1 MKTTIYKP
9 SIYNGTGVYKNGASG
24 GGGGGG
30 DLPDGYE
37 LLSGITNGTSNYAY
51 INNKFTLNVE
61 TSDEIGFQ
69 IFATNEF
76 GGAGTY
82 PTINFIDNYPN
93 RLLGLML
100 NYNYQY
106 FTNAPIVV
114 NAQYDIIG
122 YVYQNSSINVSQKGG
137 ILKYNGNEYV
147 VSSSAGNQN
156 QSLSKFFGIAGN
168 YPQQIVVN
176 KLYVKDENGNY
187 KYNFVPCLDKQ
198 NNQKGLFDLVA
209 QQFYYLSNYQS

>member
-1 MKTTIYKP
+1 M
-9 SIYNGTGVYKNGASG
+9 SILKSHGSIWKVG
-24 GGGGGG
+24 GSIVKCSVGE
-30 DLPDGYE
+30 LPDRYE
-37 LLSGITNGTSNYAY
+37 LLASITNGTSNFAS

-61 TSDEIGFQ
+61 TSDEIGFE

-82 PTINFIDNYPN
+82 PGIYFVDHYPN
-93 RLLGLML
+93 RVLGLLL
-100 NYNYQY
+100 NLNYQY

-114 NAQYDIIG
+114 NAQYDIVG
-122 YVYQNSSINVSQKGG
+122 YVYKNSAIKISQKGG
-137 ILKYNGNEYV
+137 ILKYNGKEYV
-147 VSSSAGNQN
+147 VSSNTGNQN
-156 QSLSKFFGIAGN
+156 QSLSNFFSIGGN
-168 YPQQIVVN
+168 YPQQIVIN

-198 NNQKGLFDLVA
+198 NNRKGLFDLVA